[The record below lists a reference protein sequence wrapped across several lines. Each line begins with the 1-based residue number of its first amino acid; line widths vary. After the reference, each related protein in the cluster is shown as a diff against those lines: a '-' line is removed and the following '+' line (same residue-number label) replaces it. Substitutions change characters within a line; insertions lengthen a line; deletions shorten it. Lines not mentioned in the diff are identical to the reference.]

1 MESFKNTLIR
11 FMSGRYGID
20 QLYYAGLLVALG
32 LMMVNLMVNSTILMI
47 LSNALILLMV
57 LRGFSRKISRRRSEN
72 EQFLKL
78 WNPVK
83 KEGRIFL
90 RRIKEV
96 RVHRYRKC
104 PHCRKMLKL
113 PIKRGKHMV
122 KCPACNESFAVRVL
136 V

>member
-1 MESFKNTLIR
+1 MESIKNKLIR
-11 FMSGRYGID
+11 FMTGRYGID
-20 QLYYAGLLVALG
+20 PLYYAGLFLALG
-32 LMMVNLMVNSTILMI
+32 LMMINMMVNSTILMVI
-47 LSNALILLMV
+47 SNGLILLMV
-57 LRGFSRKISRRRSEN
+57 LRGFSRNISRRRSEN

-83 KEGRIFL
+83 KSGRIFL
-90 RRIKEV
+90 RRIKEI

-104 PHCRKMLKL
+104 PHCRKTLKL

-122 KCPACNESFAVRVL
+122 KCPSCKESFAVRVI